1 MVIKLEI
8 LDITY
13 HFQSR
18 LERKET
24 EEIAQIACLERY
36 LPFREP
42 WIADGSQTFAIA
54 RDQDRW
60 YQKTQKHTDVHRL
73 TQKHTDVLRLTQE
86 HTGAHM

>member
-8 LDITY
+8 PDITY

-73 TQKHTDVLRLTQE
+73 TQKR
-86 HTGAHM
+86 TGAHM